1 MRRGHRRSRR
11 LGRTVNLA
19 GAALI
24 SAVLLWVMAAG
35 FGTVPP
41 LGAVLDAGRGAWTS
55 AAGGRPVTSQTLRLP
70 GLQHPV
76 SVTYTTQGIASV
88 RASTDHDAFLALGY
102 VHASFRLAEMDEERR
117 LGEGRLA
124 QLAGPSDLPSDE
136 FELRLGLVRTAQREW
151 AHTPRSSPAGQALLA
166 YAQGVNARLTRV
178 RADGDWPAAFSLA
191 RVYPGPWT
199 PVDSLVV
206 QGVLTEELDFT
217 ATPLDDALLE
227 KSLGAARTMAWF
239 PVIPAN
245 QQSPYDPGPYQHPGL
260 TPLAPD
266 AASTAPGPPAT
277 VRAGRSAGTAGR
289 GNAPSAARSGSSS
302 AVTTAA
308 GTLLAQLSRL
318 PAGLVHREPDSNAW
332 AANGPA
338 VAGGGALL
346 AGDPHLLQTLPSVWY
361 EAALSAPGLDASG
374 VTVPGVPGVLIGHN
388 ARIAWSL
395 TDTQNQAALFYA
407 ERTSA
412 SRPDQ
417 YYWRGAWRRTQRV
430 RYTISVRGGAPVHL
444 TVYLTV
450 HGPIMTQAG
459 QTMAVDWMGNV
470 PSADLAALLGV
481 DEAGNFGQ
489 FKAAL
494 AGWHAPAQNFVYAD
508 DQGNIGAISAGYYPQ
523 VAHGDPWLP
532 LPGTGADDVDGVIP
546 YAAEPQAYDPP
557 GHVVATANQ
566 RPVGPSYPYYIGTSA
581 DFFDNSF
588 RANEIY
594 GYLRGHSAMT
604 PASFADLQ
612 GNVTD
617 SLAATIVPRLLTALR
632 QAPGSLS
639 VPERTAMSLL
649 AGWNDTM
656 TTGSAAGFGLVDVL
670 GRLHLRGVPAVV
682 DVGARPGREGPRG
695 PGAVLVA
702 DQPDRGPGRLDRRP
716 GGAVGRVRP
725 PVGCAPHRRP
735 GDAGGVRGRR
745 RAPGREAGRDT
756 GRLDVGAA
764 AHPVLPVGKRGRG
777 PGLRAARVQRR
788 RLDGGRGR
796 RGPAVQHRP
805 ELADDRGLLRCRV
818 RVRRRPFAGG
828 RRLPGRPERE
838 PGVPVVRQPD
848 RRLVGQPLSADGV
861 YRERGRGSCPLVP
874 AARPAGRVAA
884 GAPPQR
890 RCGDRPSQ
898 RWCGRTG
905 EWPWLICAS
914 SASGAVTGWAPGGWT
929 VAVPPGGVGRRV
941 APPRRP
947 MRPTRGCSA
956 RRRPVPGLARGWLSS
971 WPEPSSSR
979 SRRSSGCGSCR
990 SSPGWWPASPP
1001 AGKAGGC
1008 AGCCRASS

>member
-1 MRRGHRRSRR
+1 VRGGRRRWKR
-11 LGRTVNLA
+11 LGRTANLA
-19 GAALI
+19 GAALV

-35 FGTVPP
+35 FGAIPP

-55 AAGGRPVTSQTLRLP
+55 AAGGRPATSQALRLP

-76 SVTYTTQGIASV
+76 SVTYTAQGIASV
-88 RASTDHDAFLALGY
+88 RAATDHDAFLALGY

-124 QLAGPSDLPSDE
+124 QLAGPSDLSSDE

-151 AHTPRSSPAGQALLA
+151 AQTPRSSPAGQALLA
-166 YAQGVNARLTRV
+166 YAQGVNDDIARV
-178 RADGDWPAAFSLA
+178 RADGDWPAVFSLA

-199 PVDSLVV
+199 PVDSLVI

-217 ATPLDDALLE
+217 TTPLDDALLA
-227 KSLGAARTMAWF
+227 KSLGAARMTAWF

-266 AASTAPGPPAT
+266 AASTAPRAPAT
-277 VRAGRSAGTAGR
+277 VSAVLSAATAGSSDDS
-289 GNAPSAARSGSSS
+289 SAARFGSSS

-346 AGDPHLLQTLPSVWY
+346 AGDPHLPQTLPSIWY

-388 ARIAWSL
+388 AHIAWSL

-430 RYTISVRGGAPVHL
+430 RYTINVRGGAAVHL

-470 PSADLAALLGV
+470 PSADLAALVSV

-494 AGWHAPAQNFVYAD
+494 AAWHAPAQNFVYAD
-508 DQGNIGAISAGYYPQ
+508 DQGNIGVISAGYFPQ
-523 VAHGDPWLP
+523 VAGGDPWLP
-532 LPGTGADDVDGVIP
+532 LTGTGADDVAGVIP
-546 YAAEPQAYDPP
+546 YAAEPQVYDPP

-594 GYLRGHSAMT
+594 SALRGRSGLT
-604 PASFADLQ
+604 QTSFAALQ
-612 GNVTD
+612 GSVTD
-617 SLAATIVPRLLTALR
+617 YLAVTIVPKLLAALRADPGALTAPEKSALNLLARWNGTMTSGSAAASVWWTFWGDYISAAFQPWWTSAHVPVGKDRAALALSSWPTSLTEDLAAWTAGPAPPSAALTLPSGAHRTAAQVMRSAFGTAVAHLAAT
-632 QAPGSLS
+632 
-639 VPERTAMSLL
+639 
-649 AGWNDTM
+649 
-656 TTGSAAGFGLVDVL
+656 L
-670 GRLHLRGVPAVV
+670 GG
-682 DVGARPGREGPRG
+682 
-695 PGAVLVA
+695 
-702 DQPDRGPGRLDRRP
+702 
-716 GGAVGRVRP
+716 
-725 PVGCAPHRRP
+725 
-735 GDAGGVRGRR
+735 
-745 RAPGREAGRDT
+745 T
-756 GRLDVGAA
+756 
-764 AHPVLPVGKRGRG
+764 
-777 PGLRAARVQRR
+777 
-788 RLDGGRGR
+788 
-796 RGPAVQHRP
+796 
-805 ELADDRGLLRCRV
+805 
-818 RVRRRPFAGG
+818 
-828 RRLPGRPERE
+828 
-838 PGVPVVRQPD
+838 
-848 RRLVGQPLSADGV
+848 
-861 YRERGRGSCPLVP
+861 
-874 AARPAGRVAA
+874 
-884 GAPPQR
+884 
-890 RCGDRPSQ
+890 
-898 RWCGRTG
+898 
-905 EWPWLICAS
+905 
-914 SASGAVTGWAPGGWT
+914 PGGWT
-929 VAVPPGGVGRRV
+929 WARLHTRYFPSLTGAAGLGYGPRASSGDAWTVDAAEGGLRSEIGPSWRMIVGFSGSAPASGGGPSPAEGVYPGGQ
-941 APPRRP
+941 
-947 MRPTRGCSA
+947 S
-956 RRRPVPGLARGWLSS
+956 
-971 WPEPSSSR
+971 EN
-979 SRRSSGCGSCR
+979 
-990 SSPGWWPASPP
+990 PASPWYADLIADWWDGRYLP
-1001 AGKAGGC
+1001 MATADSAGTVHWSLQPDAGPL
-1008 AGCCRASS
+1008 AGSRG

>member
-1 MRRGHRRSRR
+1 MSASYHRAGAERMRGSGGRPRGILSSVRRGRRRWRR
-11 LGRTVNLA
+11 LGRTVNLT
-19 GAALI
+19 GAALV

-55 AAGGRPVTSQTLRLP
+55 AAGGQPATSQTLRLP

-76 SVTYTTQGIASV
+76 SVIYTAQGIASV

-124 QLAGPSDLPSDE
+124 QLAGPSELSSDE

-151 AHTPRSSPAGQALLA
+151 AQTPRSGPAGQALLA
-166 YAQGVNARLTRV
+166 YAQGVNDDIARV

-217 ATPLDDALLE
+217 TTPLDDALLE

-277 VRAGRSAGTAGR
+277 VRAGRSAGTAGP

-346 AGDPHLLQTLPSVWY
+346 AGDPHLPQTLPSVWY

-388 ARIAWSL
+388 AHIAWSL

-430 RYTISVRGGAPVHL
+430 RYTINVRGGAPAHL

-508 DQGNIGAISAGYYPQ
+508 DHGNIGAISAGYCPQ

-546 YAAEPQAYDPP
+546 YAAEPQVYDPP

-594 GYLRGHSAMT
+594 SALRGRSGLT
-604 PASFADLQ
+604 PASFAALQ
-612 GNVTD
+612 GSVTD
-617 SLAATIVPRLLTALR
+617 YLAVTIVPRLLVALH
-632 QAPGSLS
+632 ADPGALTG
-639 VPERTAMSLL
+639 PEKAAMNLL
-649 AGWNDTM
+649 ARWNGTM
-656 TTGSAAGFGLVDVL
+656 TTGSAAASVWWTFWGDYISAAF
-670 GRLHLRGVPAVV
+670 
-682 DVGARPGREGPRG
+682 
-695 PGAVLVA
+695 
-702 DQPDRGPGRLDRRP
+702 QPWW
-716 GGAVGRVRP
+716 
-725 PVGCAPHRRP
+725 
-735 GDAGGVRGRR
+735 
-745 RAPGREAGRDT
+745 T
-756 GRLDVGAA
+756 S
-764 AHPVLPVGKRGRG
+764 AHVPVGKDRAGLALSSWPTSLTEDLTAWTAG
-777 PGLRAARVQRR
+777 PAPPSAAFTLPSGAHRTAAQVMRAAFGTAVAH
-788 RLDGGRGR
+788 LATTFGG
-796 RGPAVQHRP
+796 
-805 ELADDRGLLRCRV
+805 
-818 RVRRRPFAGG
+818 
-828 RRLPGRPERE
+828 
-838 PGVPVVRQPD
+838 
-848 RRLVGQPLSADGV
+848 
-861 YRERGRGSCPLVP
+861 
-874 AARPAGRVAA
+874 
-884 GAPPQR
+884 
-890 RCGDRPSQ
+890 
-898 RWCGRTG
+898 T
-905 EWPWLICAS
+905 
-914 SASGAVTGWAPGGWT
+914 PGGWT
-929 VAVPPGGVGRRV
+929 WARLHTRYFPSLTGAAGLGYGPRASSGDAWTVDAAEGGLQSMIGPSWRMVVGFSGSGSASGGGPSSAEGVYPGGQ
-941 APPRRP
+941 
-947 MRPTRGCSA
+947 S
-956 RRRPVPGLARGWLSS
+956 
-971 WPEPSSSR
+971 EN
-979 SRRSSGCGSCR
+979 
-990 SSPGWWPASPP
+990 PASPWYTDLIADWWDRRYLPMASANSAGTIHWSLRP
-1001 AGKAGGC
+1001 AAEPLAGRRG
-1008 AGCCRASS
+1008 